1 MSDPKDV
8 EMPLA
13 VIQGINKRK
22 RAAGPVDVAPL
33 EVIQDVHK
41 QVDPR
46 EGKAGIPENLSK
58 EPIAAKAGKPKDEA
72 PARKPRRPAA
82 KTRQKKVERYT
93 SVITIRV
100 TDEVADALEEVADD
114 NDWKSGHLA
123 RKIITGWVKEKKKRY
138 L

>member
-33 EVIQDVHK
+33 EVIHEVHK

-46 EGKAGIPENLSK
+46 DGKAGLPESEEK
-58 EPIAAKAGKPKDEA
+58 KPTAAKAGKPRDEA
-72 PARKPRRPAA
+72 PARKPRKPVA
-82 KTRQKKVERYT
+82 KTRQKKEERYT
-93 SVITIRV
+93 SVMTIRV
-100 TDEVADALEEVADD
+100 TDEVADALEEVADE

-123 RKIITGWVKEKKKRY
+123 RKIISGWVKENKKRY